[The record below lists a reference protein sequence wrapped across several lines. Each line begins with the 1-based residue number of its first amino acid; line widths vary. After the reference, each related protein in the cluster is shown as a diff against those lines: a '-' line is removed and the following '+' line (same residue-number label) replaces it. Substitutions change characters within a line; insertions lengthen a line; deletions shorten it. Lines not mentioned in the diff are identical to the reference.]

1 MATPIYPRMR
11 GEASITNRRE
21 EPMASG
27 DVVALYAVPIH
38 QCIERGD
45 LAEMKALAEQ
55 AEAHLGEVRDAL
67 DKLNAE
73 IEKAEG

>member
-1 MATPIYPRMR
+1 
-11 GEASITNRRE
+11 
-21 EPMASG
+21 MASG